1 MNTTEQIKS
10 QKALKAPKVYTVI
23 KRSSKGR
30 VDEVKGTLEELISYF
45 GYTLEVGHS
54 WNSKIQTNPKT
65 IKSFINNLSKSYD
78 EKESAC
84 YHRTSV
90 SLKD

>member
-1 MNTTEQIKS
+1 MNTIEQIKS
-10 QKALKAPKVYTVI
+10 PKVSKTPKIYTVI
-23 KRSSKGR
+23 KRNSKGR
-30 VDEVKGTLEELISYF
+30 VDEVQGTLEELISYF